1 MRPLFLGQMNGIP
14 QEVQNIF
21 NEIEKASKEADVIEI
36 GQAYTITGSYTETR
50 NLNVTAPTTA
60 NIAAVL
66 ATLIA
71 DLQRGG
77 ANRTT

>member
-1 MRPLFLGQMNGIP
+1 MRPLFLGQMPGVPRII
-14 QEVQNIF
+14 QEVF
-21 NEIEKASKEADVIEI
+21 NEIEKASKQADIVDIA
-36 GQAYTITGSYTETR
+36 QAFSVNGSFTETR
-50 NLNVTAPTTA
+50 ELNVTAPSTA